1 MYKTA
6 LFSSFLFR
14 LLFIVVCFSLHA
26 ESQEEEGFSVSSEEA
41 QRIAQ
46 KIWQN
51 ECRGT
56 LEGLTTWRQGEEF
69 ASLGIGHFIWY
80 PKEKKGP
87 FEETFPSLL
96 LYLQKSGAL
105 IPDFLLKSRGCLWNS
120 KEEFD
125 ADLKSERM
133 QQLATFLY
141 ETREQQALFM
151 AKRLEKLIPLLIASL
166 PKEDCMKGKEAFY
179 TLANDERGLY
189 ALIDYVNFK
198 GSGLSTSE
206 RYKGQ
211 GWGLLQ
217 VLSQLPSSFSDDP
230 VLDFEKAAKKIL
242 QERVQNAPE
251 DKKQNEQKW
260 LEGWINRV
268 SSYSKLPY

>member
-120 KEEFD
+120 KE
-125 ADLKSERM
+125 
-133 QQLATFLY
+133 
-141 ETREQQALFM
+141 
-151 AKRLEKLIPLLIASL
+151 
-166 PKEDCMKGKEAFY
+166 
-179 TLANDERGLY
+179 
-189 ALIDYVNFK
+189 
-198 GSGLSTSE
+198 
-206 RYKGQ
+206 
-211 GWGLLQ
+211 
-217 VLSQLPSSFSDDP
+217 
-230 VLDFEKAAKKIL
+230 
-242 QERVQNAPE
+242 
-251 DKKQNEQKW
+251 
-260 LEGWINRV
+260 
-268 SSYSKLPY
+268 